1 MMGYM
6 NVISLYESVA
16 ETTSLML
23 QAAQQQDWERLAE
36 LENCCADYA
45 DQIRSYEGEPLPRE
59 AYLRKLSSI
68 KLILENDKEIRNLMA
83 PWMMKL
89 NAMLSAGQQ
98 KNRSMSA
105 GGV

>member
-1 MMGYM
+1 MGYM
-6 NVISLYESVA
+6 NVISLYESIA

-23 QAAQQQDWERLAE
+23 QAAQQQDWDKLAE
-36 LENCCADYA
+36 LEICCADYA
-45 DQIRSYEGEPLPRE
+45 DQIRNYEGESLPRE

-89 NAMLSAGQQ
+89 NSMLRAGHQKANRTLSAGG
-98 KNRSMSA
+98 A
-105 GGV
+105 